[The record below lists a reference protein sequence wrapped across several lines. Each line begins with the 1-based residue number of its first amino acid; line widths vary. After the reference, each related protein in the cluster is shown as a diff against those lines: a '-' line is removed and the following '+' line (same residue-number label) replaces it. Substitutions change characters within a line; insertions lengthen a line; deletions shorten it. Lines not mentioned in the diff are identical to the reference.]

1 MKNFFTILF
10 LKRIFT
16 VLIFTS
22 VLFLSV
28 PLALAEDPL
37 HVRAGEILPE
47 SLVNSKLSG
56 DQKSLPTGSFRTSI
70 IPKAIKLTL
79 ALVGTVSVIVFV
91 YAGVMLVISQG
102 NEDDIKKFKE
112 MITWSLIGL
121 VFIVASYAIVTGVMT
136 LVFK

>member
-1 MKNFFTILF
+1 MKFIHSVVLLAFLFT
-10 LKRIFT
+10 
-16 VLIFTS
+16 
-22 VLFLSV
+22 LSS
-28 PLALAEDPL
+28 PIIAFAKPED
-37 HVRAGEILPE
+37 VILPK
-47 SLVNSKLSG
+47 SIIQPTDSKA
-56 DQKSLPTGSFRTSI
+56 QKPLPTGDFRFEI

-102 NEDDIKKFKE
+102 NEEELKKFKE

>member
-1 MKNFFTILF
+1 MR
-10 LKRIFT
+10 RIR
-16 VLIFTS
+16 LES
-22 VLFLSV
+22 GRCNS
-28 PLALAEDPL
+28 A
-37 HVRAGEILPE
+37 AGFSRFKTCSRPK
-47 SLVNSKLSG
+47 V
-56 DQKSLPTGSFRTSI
+56 LPTGDFRTSI

>member
-1 MKNFFTILF
+1 MNYIF

-16 VLIFTS
+16 ALIFTVLIFVS
-22 VLFLSV
+22 APQAF
-28 PLALAEDPL
+28 AENPSPNPVD
-37 HVRAGEILPE
+37 AILPQD
-47 SLVNSKLSG
+47 LVGSRLAP
-56 DQKSLPTGSFRTSI
+56 DQKVLPTGDFRTSI

>member
-1 MKNFFTILF
+1 MNYIF

-16 VLIFTS
+16 VLILT
-22 VLFLSV
+22 VLIFISA
-28 PLALAEDPL
+28 PQAFAENPAKNPVD
-37 HVRAGEILPE
+37 AILPQD
-47 SLVNSKLSG
+47 LVSSRLAQ
-56 DQKSLPTGSFRTSI
+56 DQKVLPTGDFRTSI

-91 YAGVMLVISQG
+91 YAGVMLVIAQG
-102 NEDDIKKFKE
+102 NEDDLKKFKE

>member
-1 MKNFFTILF
+1 MNYIFLKRFFTI
-10 LKRIFT
+10 
-16 VLIFTS
+16 LIFTS

-28 PLALAEDPL
+28 PVAFAQDQSHE
-37 HVRAGEILPE
+37 RAGEILSE
-47 SLVNSKLSG
+47 GLVNSKLSEG
-56 DQKSLPTGSFRTSI
+56 QKSLPIGNFRTSI

-91 YAGVMLVISQG
+91 YAGVMLVIAQG
-102 NEDDIKKFKE
+102 NEEEIKKFKE

-121 VFIVASYAIVTGVMT
+121 VFIIASYAIVTGVMT